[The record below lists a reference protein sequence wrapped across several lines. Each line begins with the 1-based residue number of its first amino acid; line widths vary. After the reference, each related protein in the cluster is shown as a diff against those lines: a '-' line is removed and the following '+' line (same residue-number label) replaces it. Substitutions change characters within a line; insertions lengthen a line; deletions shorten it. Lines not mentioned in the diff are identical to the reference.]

1 MDERGPVLV
10 TNLICGAEALAERLR
25 DALRDEQWLDAFL
38 LAAGIGQLV
47 DDRLHADPLL
57 FNRAASYLRG
67 KVSGP
72 ARFAGTGA
80 STLGMIARRGSS
92 LANRRLTLARQPLAE
107 LISCLADQVMAVE
120 CAPDADLFAAL
131 LRAIAPAVSSVADD
145 RIRLPAC
152 FHSFDQHPD
161 DVRWL
166 VNAFMRQYPEH
177 HGPLCVVGVRTSG
190 SYLAPLHAAAFRSR
204 GEPPADVLTY
214 RPGRPFLHWERA
226 ALRAVARAGG
236 RVLITDDPPGT
247 GTSLA
252 ASARAVSAAGVPDSQ
267 ISFLLSVFGSAQ
279 EVPEV
284 LRTWSVVVQPWD
296 EWSIHSRLESQP
308 VRHALADFV
317 GPDMQIREVA
327 LAAKPFAASERAH
340 LRARFT
346 VELMDRRTGEETVK
360 DLVVEGA
367 GLGYLGRQAVAVAS
381 AMQDRV
387 PHVYGFADGL
397 IYRDWLPPVPH
408 EAPDGHGSVA
418 LAETVASYVY
428 ARRRALPAPSASADR
443 LGGRSTIW
451 EVAAK
456 VLSGQYGRLAMP
468 SRPLVLEPLMRR
480 LLVHE
485 HPAVL
490 DSKTHLRHW
499 LPDPSA
505 AGELRKVDFYQRTFG
520 HLDLLCYDPAFDL
533 AGAAADPPS
542 YDFQEK
548 LREAYRQISGD
559 QVDGERWLMYRLAEL
574 RRLAKADD
582 LGPFDVQQRSAAA
595 VHDYLAELYLRDL
608 SPGAGPLCA
617 IDLDGVLECDQL
629 GFPATSPTGIL
640 ALRALIAHGY
650 RPVLVTGRSMPEV
663 RDRCRAFGLAGGISE
678 YGAAL
683 YHDGESV
690 DLRPSA
696 SSVLL
701 DQIRRQLSGHADI
714 TLDPRYRYAVRAR
727 QGNGPLPAGI
737 LAEIRAIG
745 GTDVE
750 IHPGEGQTDIVP
762 ADTDKGT
769 GLRALAGL
777 MADPGCALAVGDALP
792 DLPLFACAELARAPH
807 NANFGGAGVGPQRTR
822 HAYQAGLADACGDL
836 IGHRPGGCRACR
848 PPAFAPRTKALLA
861 VLDLRSNGL
870 PSIGTR
876 TMALAAL
883 AVTRHRW

>member
-1 MDERGPVLV
+1 MGERGPVLV
-10 TNLICGAEALAERLR
+10 TDLICGAEALAERLR
-25 DALRDEQWLDAFL
+25 DALLDEQWLDAYL

-47 DDRLHADPLL
+47 DDRLHTDPLL
-57 FNRAASYLRG
+57 FDRAASHLRG
-67 KVSGP
+67 KPSGP
-72 ARFAGTGA
+72 ARLAAAGA
-80 STLGMIARRGSS
+80 STLGTIARGGSS
-92 LANRRLTLARQPLAE
+92 LANRRLARARQPLTE
-107 LISCLADQVMAVE
+107 LISRLADQIMAVE
-120 CAPDADLFAAL
+120 CAPDVDLFAAL
-131 LRAIAPAVSSVADD
+131 LRAIAPAVASVADD

-166 VNAFMRQYPEH
+166 VHAFMKRYPER

-190 SYLAPLHAAAFRSR
+190 SYLAPLHAAAFRAC

-214 RPGRPFLHWERA
+214 RPGRPFLSWERA

-236 RVLITDDPPGT
+236 QVLIADDPPGT

-252 ASARAVSAAGVPDSQ
+252 ASARAVAAAGVLDSQ
-267 ISFLLSVFGSAQ
+267 IAFLLSLFGAQ
-279 EVPEV
+279 EIPEV

-296 EWSIHSRLESQP
+296 EWSIHSRLEPQP
-308 VRHALADFV
+308 VRHALASFA
-317 GPDMQIREVA
+317 GPDTQIREVTPA
-327 LAAKPFAASERAH
+327 GKPYAASERAH
-340 LRARFT
+340 LRVRFT
-346 VELMDRRTGEETVK
+346 VESMDRRTGEETVK

-381 AMQDRV
+381 AIQDRV

-408 EAPDGHGSVA
+408 EAPDGHESVT
-418 LAETVASYVY
+418 LAQTVASYVY
-428 ARRRALPAPSASADR
+428 ARRRALPAPLASTDR
-443 LGGRSTIW
+443 LGGRSTVW

-456 VLSGQYGRLAMP
+456 VLSGQYGRLALP

-480 LLVHE
+480 LLGHE

-520 HLDLLCYDPAFDL
+520 HLDLLCYDPVFDL

-542 YDFQEK
+542 YDFQEE
-548 LREAYRQISGD
+548 LREAYQQVSGD
-559 QVDGERWLMYRLAEL
+559 RADGERWLMYRLAEL
-574 RRLAKADD
+574 WRLGKAGD
-582 LGPFDVQQRSAAA
+582 LDTFDVQQRSAAA

-608 SPGAGPLCA
+608 LPGTGPLCA
-617 IDLDGVLECDQL
+617 IDLDGVLECGEL
-629 GFPATSPTGIL
+629 GFPATSPTGML
-640 ALRALIAHGY
+640 ALRTLIAHGY

-663 RDRCRAFGLAGGISE
+663 RDRCQAFGLVGGVSE

-683 YHDGESV
+683 CHDGDTV
-690 DLRPSA
+690 DLRPPA

-727 QGNGPLPAGI
+727 RGNGPLPAEI

-745 GTDVE
+745 GADVE
-750 IHPGEGQTDIVP
+750 IHPGDGQTDIVP
-762 ADTDKGT
+762 AETDKGT
-769 GLRALAGL
+769 GLRALARL

-792 DLPLFACAELARAPH
+792 DLPLLACAQLARAPR
-807 NANFGGAGVGPQRTR
+807 NANFDGAGVWPQRTR
-822 HAYQAGLADACGDL
+822 HGYQAGLAEACGDL
-836 IGHRPGGCRACR
+836 IGHRPGGCPACR
-848 PPAFAPRTKALLA
+848 APAFAPRTKALLA

-870 PSIGTR
+870 RSIGTR
-876 TMALAAL
+876 TAALGAL
-883 AVTRHRW
+883 AVTRRRW

>member
-1 MDERGPVLV
+1 MGERGPVLV
-10 TNLICGAEALAERLR
+10 TDLICGAEALAERLR
-25 DALRDEQWLDAFL
+25 DALLDEQWLDAYL

-57 FNRAASYLRG
+57 FDRAASHLRG
-67 KVSGP
+67 KPSGP
-72 ARFAGTGA
+72 ARLAAAGA
-80 STLGMIARRGSS
+80 STLGTIARGGSS
-92 LANRRLTLARQPLAE
+92 LANRRLARARQPLTE
-107 LISCLADQVMAVE
+107 LISRLADQIMAVE

-131 LRAIAPAVSSVADD
+131 LRAIASAVASVGDD

-166 VNAFMRQYPEH
+166 VHAFMKQYPER

-190 SYLAPLHAAAFRSR
+190 SYLAPLHAAAFRAC

-214 RPGRPFLHWERA
+214 RPGRPFLPWERA

-236 RVLITDDPPGT
+236 QVLIADDPPGT

-252 ASARAVSAAGVPDSQ
+252 ASARAVAAAGVLDSQ
-267 ISFLLSVFGSAQ
+267 IAFLLSVFGAQ
-279 EVPEV
+279 EIPEV

-296 EWSIHSRLESQP
+296 EWSIHSRLEPQP
-308 VRHALADFV
+308 VRHALASFA
-317 GPDMQIREVA
+317 GPDTQIREVTPA
-327 LAAKPFAASERAH
+327 GKPYAASERAH

-346 VELMDRRTGEETVK
+346 VESMDRRTGEETVT

-381 AMQDRV
+381 AIQDRV

-397 IYRDWLPPVPH
+397 IYRDWLTPVPH
-408 EAPDGHGSVA
+408 EAPDGHESVT
-418 LAETVASYVY
+418 LAQTVASYVY
-428 ARRRALPAPSASADR
+428 ARRRALPAPLASADR
-443 LGGRSTIW
+443 LGGRSTVW

-456 VLSGQYGRLAMP
+456 VLSGQYGRLALP

-480 LLVHE
+480 LLGHE

-520 HLDLLCYDPAFDL
+520 HLDLLCYDPVFDL

-542 YDFQEK
+542 HGFQEE
-548 LREAYRQISGD
+548 LREAYQQVSGD
-559 QVDGERWLMYRLAEL
+559 RADGERWLMYRLAEL
-574 RRLAKADD
+574 WRLGKAGD
-582 LGPFDVQQRSAAA
+582 LDTFDVQQRSAAA

-608 SPGAGPLCA
+608 LPGTGPLCA
-617 IDLDGVLECDQL
+617 IDLDGVLECGEL
-629 GFPATSPTGIL
+629 GFPATSPTGML
-640 ALRALIAHGY
+640 ALRTLIAHGY

-663 RDRCRAFGLAGGISE
+663 RDRCQAFGLAGGVSE

-683 YHDGESV
+683 YHDGDTV

-714 TLDPRYRYAVRAR
+714 TMDPRYRYAVRAR
-727 QGNGPLPAGI
+727 RGNGPLPAEI
-737 LAEIRAIG
+737 LAEIRAIS

-750 IHPGEGQTDIVP
+750 IHPGDGQTDIVP
-762 ADTDKGT
+762 AEIDKGT

-792 DLPLFACAELARAPH
+792 DLPLLACAQLARAPR
-807 NANFGGAGVGPQRTR
+807 NANFDGAGVWPQRTR
-822 HAYQAGLADACGDL
+822 HGYQAGLAEACGDL
-836 IGHRPGGCRACR
+836 IGHRPGRCPACR

-876 TMALAAL
+876 TAALGAL
-883 AVTRHRW
+883 AVTRRRW

>member
-1 MDERGPVLV
+1 MAEHVPVLV
-10 TNLICGAEALAERLR
+10 TDLICGAEALAERLR
-25 DALRDEQWLDAFL
+25 DALRDEQWLDAYL

-47 DDRLHADPLL
+47 DDRLHTDPLL
-57 FNRAASYLRG
+57 FNRAASHLRG
-67 KVSGP
+67 QPSGP
-72 ARFAGTGA
+72 ARLAAAGA
-80 STLGMIARRGSS
+80 STLGTVARGGSS
-92 LANRRLTLARQPLAE
+92 LANRRLTRARQPLTE
-107 LISCLADQVMAVE
+107 LTSRLADQIMAVE

-131 LRAIAPAVSSVADD
+131 LRAIAPAVASVADD

-166 VNAFMRQYPEH
+166 VHTFMKQYPER

-190 SYLAPLHAAAFRSR
+190 SYLAPLHAAAFRAY
-204 GEPPADVLTY
+204 GEPPAGVLTY
-214 RPGRPFLHWERA
+214 RPGRPFLPWERE

-236 RVLITDDPPGT
+236 QVLITDDPPGT
-247 GTSLA
+247 GSSLA
-252 ASARAVSAAGVPDSQ
+252 ASARAVAAAGVPDSQ
-267 ISFLLSVFGSAQ
+267 IAFLLSVFGSAQ

-284 LRTWSVVVQPWD
+284 VRTWSVVVQPWD

-308 VRHALADFV
+308 VRHALAGFA
-317 GPDMQIREVA
+317 GPDTQIREVTSA
-327 LAAKPFAASERAH
+327 GKPYAASERAH

-346 VELMDRRTGEETVK
+346 VESMDRRTGEETVK

-381 AMQDRV
+381 AIQDRV
-387 PHVYGFADGL
+387 PLVYGFADGL

-408 EAPDGHGSVA
+408 EAPDEHRSVTPA
-418 LAETVASYVY
+418 QTVASYVY
-428 ARRRALPAPSASADR
+428 ARRRALPAPLASTDR
-443 LGGRSTIW
+443 LGGRDPVW

-456 VLSGQYGRLAMP
+456 VLSGQYGRLALP

-490 DSKTHLRHW
+490 DGKTHLRHW

-520 HLDLLCYDPAFDL
+520 HLDLLCYDPVFDL
-533 AGAAADPPS
+533 AGAAADPPG
-542 YDFQEK
+542 YDFQDE
-548 LREAYRQISGD
+548 LREAYQQLSGD
-559 QVDGERWLMYRLAEL
+559 RVDGERWLMYRLAEL
-574 RRLAKADD
+574 WRLGKAGD
-582 LGPFDVQQRSAAA
+582 LGVFDVQQRSAAA
-595 VHDYLAELYLRDL
+595 MHDYLAELYLRDL
-608 SPGAGPLCA
+608 LPGTGPLCA
-617 IDLDGVLECDQL
+617 IDLDGVLECGEL
-629 GFPATSPTGIL
+629 GFPATSPTGML
-640 ALRALIAHGY
+640 ALRTLIAHGY

-663 RDRCRAFGLAGGISE
+663 RDRCRIFGLAGGVSE

-683 YHDGESV
+683 YHDGETA
-690 DLRPSA
+690 DLRPPA

-701 DQIRRQLSGHADI
+701 DQIRRQLSGHAGI

-727 QGNGPLPAGI
+727 RGNGPLPAEI

-750 IHPGEGQTDIVP
+750 IHPGDGQTDIVP
-762 ADTDKGT
+762 AEIDKGT

-792 DLPLFACAELARAPH
+792 DLPLLACAQLARAPH
-807 NANFGGAGVGPQRTR
+807 NANFDGAGVRPHRTR
-822 HAYQAGLADACGDL
+822 HGYQAGLAEACGDL
-836 IGHRPGGCRACR
+836 IGHRPGGCPACR
-848 PPAFAPRTKALLA
+848 PPAFAPRTRALLA

-876 TMALAAL
+876 TAALAAL
-883 AVTRHRW
+883 AVTRRRW

>member
-1 MDERGPVLV
+1 MGERGPVLV
-10 TNLICGAEALAERLR
+10 TDLICGAEALAERLR
-25 DALRDEQWLDAFL
+25 GALRDEQWLDAYL

-57 FNRAASYLRG
+57 FNRAASYLHG
-67 KVSGP
+67 KLSGP
-72 ARFAGTGA
+72 ARLAAAGA
-80 STLGMIARRGSS
+80 STLGTIARGGSS
-92 LANRRLTLARQPLAE
+92 LANRRLTRARQPLAE

-120 CAPDADLFAAL
+120 CAPDAGRFAAL
-131 LRAIAPAVSSVADD
+131 LRAIGPAVSSVADD
-145 RIRLPAC
+145 RIRVPTC

-166 VNAFMRQYPEH
+166 VHAFMKQYPKR

-190 SYLAPLHAAAFRSR
+190 SYLAPLLAAAFRAC
-204 GEPPADVLTY
+204 GESPADVLTY
-214 RPGRPFLHWERA
+214 RPGRPFLDWERG
-226 ALRAVARAGG
+226 ALRAVARASGQ
-236 RVLITDDPPGT
+236 VLITDDPPGT
-247 GTSLA
+247 GTSLS
-252 ASARAVSAAGVPDSQ
+252 ASARAVAAAGVPDSQ
-267 ISFLLSVFGSAQ
+267 IAFLLSVFGSAQ
-279 EVPEV
+279 ELPEV
-284 LRTWSVVVQPWD
+284 LRAWSVIVQPWD

-308 VRHALADFV
+308 VRHALAGFA
-317 GPDMQIREVA
+317 GPDTQIGEVTPA
-327 LAAKPFAASERAH
+327 GKPYAASERGH
-340 LRARFT
+340 LRGRFT
-346 VELMDRRTGEETVK
+346 VELMDSRTGEETVK

-381 AMQDRV
+381 AIQDRV
-387 PHVYGFADGL
+387 PRVYGFADGL

-408 EAPDGHGSVA
+408 GAPDGHESVT
-418 LAETVASYVY
+418 LAQTVASYVH
-428 ARRRALPAPSASADR
+428 ARRRALSAPLASADR
-443 LGGRSTIW
+443 LGGRSTAW

-505 AGELRKVDFYQRTFG
+505 SGELRKVDFYQRTFG
-520 HLDLLCYDPAFDL
+520 HLDLLCYDPVFDL
-533 AGAAADPPS
+533 AGAAADPPG
-542 YDFQEK
+542 YGFQEE
-548 LREAYRQISGD
+548 LREAYRQVSGD
-559 QVDGERWLMYRLAEL
+559 RVDGERWLMYRLAEL
-574 RRLAKADD
+574 WRLGKAGD

-608 SPGAGPLCA
+608 RPGTGPLCA
-617 IDLDGVLECDQL
+617 IDLDGVLECGQL
-629 GFPATSPTGIL
+629 GFPATSPTGML
-640 ALRALIAHGY
+640 GLRALIAHGY

-663 RDRCRAFGLAGGISE
+663 RDRCRVFGLAGGVSE

-683 YHDGESV
+683 YNDGESV

-696 SSVLL
+696 SSVLM

-714 TLDPRYRYAVRAR
+714 VLDPRYRYAVRAR
-727 QGNGPLPAGI
+727 WGNGPLPAEI

-745 GTDVE
+745 GTDVA
-750 IHPGEGQTDIVP
+750 IHQGDGQTDIVP
-762 ADTDKGT
+762 AEIDKGT

-777 MADPGCALAVGDALP
+777 MADPGCALAVGDAVP
-792 DLPLFACAELARAPH
+792 DLPLLACARLARAPR
-807 NANFGGAGVGPQRTR
+807 NANFDGAAVRPQRTR
-822 HAYQAGLADACGDL
+822 HAYQAGLAEACGDL
-836 IGHRPGGCRACR
+836 IGHRSGRCQACR

-870 PSIGTR
+870 SSIGTG
-876 TMALAAL
+876 TAALGAL
-883 AVTRHRW
+883 AVTRRRW

>member
-1 MDERGPVLV
+1 MGERGPVLV
-10 TNLICGAEALAERLR
+10 TDLICGAEALAERLR
-25 DALRDEQWLDAFL
+25 DALLDEQWLDAYL

-47 DDRLHADPLL
+47 DDRLHTDPLL
-57 FNRAASYLRG
+57 FDRAASHLRG
-67 KVSGP
+67 KPSGP
-72 ARFAGTGA
+72 ARLAAAGA
-80 STLGMIARRGSS
+80 STLGTIARGGSS
-92 LANRRLTLARQPLAE
+92 LANRRLARMRQPLTE
-107 LISCLADQVMAVE
+107 LISRLADQIMAVE

-131 LRAIAPAVSSVADD
+131 LRAIAPAVASVADD
-145 RIRLPAC
+145 RVRLPAC

-166 VNAFMRQYPEH
+166 VHAFMKQYPER

-190 SYLAPLHAAAFRSR
+190 SYLAPLYAAAFRAC

-214 RPGRPFLHWERA
+214 RPGRPFLPWERA

-236 RVLITDDPPGT
+236 QVLIADDPPGT

-252 ASARAVSAAGVPDSQ
+252 ASARAVAAAGVLDSQ
-267 ISFLLSVFGSAQ
+267 IAFLLSVFGAQ
-279 EVPEV
+279 EIPEV

-296 EWSIHSRLESQP
+296 EWSIHSRLEPQP
-308 VRHALADFV
+308 VRHALASFA
-317 GPDMQIREVA
+317 GPDTQIREVTPA
-327 LAAKPFAASERAH
+327 GKPYAASERAH

-346 VELMDRRTGEETVK
+346 VESMNRRTGEETVT

-381 AMQDRV
+381 AIQDRV

-408 EAPDGHGSVA
+408 EAPDGHESVT
-418 LAETVASYVY
+418 LAQTVASYVY
-428 ARRRALPAPSASADR
+428 ARRRALPAPLASADR
-443 LGGRSTIW
+443 LGGRSTVW

-456 VLSGQYGRLAMP
+456 VLSGQYGRLALP

-480 LLVHE
+480 LLGHE

-499 LPDPSA
+499 LQDPSA

-520 HLDLLCYDPAFDL
+520 HLDLLCYDPVFDL

-542 YDFQEK
+542 YGFQEE
-548 LREAYRQISGD
+548 LREAYQQVSGD
-559 QVDGERWLMYRLAEL
+559 RADGERWLMYRLAEL
-574 RRLAKADD
+574 WRLGKADD
-582 LGPFDVQQRSAAA
+582 LDAFDVQQRSAAA

-608 SPGAGPLCA
+608 LPGAGPLCA
-617 IDLDGVLECDQL
+617 IDLDGVLECGEL
-629 GFPATSPTGIL
+629 GFPATSPTGML
-640 ALRALIAHGY
+640 ALRTLIAHGY

-663 RDRCRAFGLAGGISE
+663 RDRCQAFGLAGGVSE

-683 YHDGESV
+683 YHDGDTV

-727 QGNGPLPAGI
+727 RGNGPLPAEI

-750 IHPGEGQTDIVP
+750 IHPGDGQTDIVP
-762 ADTDKGT
+762 AEIDKGT

-777 MADPGCALAVGDALP
+777 MADPG
-792 DLPLFACAELARAPH
+792 
-807 NANFGGAGVGPQRTR
+807 
-822 HAYQAGLADACGDL
+822 
-836 IGHRPGGCRACR
+836 
-848 PPAFAPRTKALLA
+848 
-861 VLDLRSNGL
+861 
-870 PSIGTR
+870 
-876 TMALAAL
+876 
-883 AVTRHRW
+883 

>member
-1 MDERGPVLV
+1 VLV
-10 TNLICGAEALAERLR
+10 TDLICGAEALAGRLR
-25 DALRDEQWLDAFL
+25 DALRDEQWLDAYL

-47 DDRLHADPLL
+47 DDRMHADPLL
-57 FNRAASYLRG
+57 LDRAASYLRG
-67 KVSGP
+67 RLSGT
-72 ARFAGTGA
+72 ARFAAAGTG
-80 STLGMIARRGSS
+80 TLGTIARGGSS
-92 LANRRLTLARQPLAE
+92 LANRRLTRARQPLAE
-107 LISCLADQVMAVE
+107 LISRLADQVMGVE
-120 CAPDADLFAAL
+120 CAPDADVFAAL
-131 LRAIAPAVSSVADD
+131 LGAIAPAVSSVADD

-166 VNAFMRQYPEH
+166 VHAFMKQYPER

-190 SYLAPLHAAAFRSR
+190 SYLAPLHAAAFRACGDS
-204 GEPPADVLTY
+204 PADMLTY
-214 RPGRPFLHWERA
+214 RPGRPFLYWERA
-226 ALRAVARAGG
+226 ALRAVAGAGG
-236 RVLITDDPPGT
+236 RVLVTDDPPGT

-267 ISFLLSVFGSAQ
+267 IAFLLSVFGSAQ

-308 VRHALADFV
+308 VRHALAGFA
-317 GPDMQIREVA
+317 GPDTQIREVTSA
-327 LAAKPFAASERAH
+327 GKPYAASERAH

-346 VELMDRRTGEETVK
+346 VDLMNRRTGEETVN
-360 DLVVEGA
+360 DVVVEGA
-367 GLGYLGRQAVAVAS
+367 GLGYFGRQAVAVAS
-381 AMQDRV
+381 AIQDRV

-397 IYRDWLPPVPH
+397 IYRDWLPPVPDG
-408 EAPDGHGSVA
+408 APDGRESVT
-418 LAETVASYVY
+418 LAQTVASYVH
-428 ARRRALPAPSASADR
+428 ARRRALPAPSASVDR
-443 LGGRSTIW
+443 MSGCDTAW

-480 LLVHE
+480 LLAHE

-490 DSKTHLRHW
+490 DGKTHLRHW

-520 HLDLLCYDPAFDL
+520 HLDLLCYDPVLDL

-542 YDFQEK
+542 HGFQEE
-548 LREAYRQISGD
+548 LREAYRQVSGD

-574 RRLAKADD
+574 WRLGKAGD
-582 LGPFDVQQRSAAA
+582 LGAFDVQQRSAAA

-608 SPGAGPLCA
+608 RPGTGPLCA

-629 GFPATSPTGIL
+629 GFAATSPTGML
-640 ALRALIAHGY
+640 ALRSLIAHGY

-663 RDRCRAFGLAGGISE
+663 RDRCRAFGLAGGVSE

-683 YHDGESV
+683 YHDGEPV
-690 DLRPSA
+690 DLRPPA

-701 DQIRRQLSGHADI
+701 DHIRSQLSGHADI
-714 TLDPRYRYAVRAR
+714 VLDPRYRYAVRAR
-727 QGNGPLPAGI
+727 RGNGPVPTGI

-792 DLPLFACAELARAPH
+792 DLPLLACAQLARAPR
-807 NANFGGAGVGPQRTR
+807 NANFDGGEARPQRTR
-822 HAYQAGLADACGDL
+822 RAYQAGLAEACGDL
-836 IGHRPGGCRACR
+836 IGHRPGGCQACR

-870 PSIGTR
+870 SSIGTG
-876 TMALAAL
+876 TAALGALAM
-883 AVTRHRW
+883 TRRRW